1 MAATSSRASL
11 VLSVAGK
18 AHRTSVLLD
27 ALSTSGLVVA
37 GDGVFKVRCRVSDA
51 RSGYVELLGQDGV
64 AAAGQ
69 FLQQKGQQQ
78 TLRNYAT
85 QC

>member
-1 MAATSSRASL
+1 MAAASSRASL

-37 GDGVFKVRCRVSDA
+37 GDGFSKFV
-51 RSGYVELLGQDGV
+51 VE
-64 AAAGQ
+64 
-69 FLQQKGQQQ
+69 
-78 TLRNYAT
+78 
-85 QC
+85 